1 MTRTKKI
8 ITIVAAVIVVAI
20 IAAIGF
26 ASVRSGVAG
35 QIITADA
42 AWEGDG
48 AGTSDNPYRIGSR
61 AQMEKFRD
69 IVNGSNGESR
79 NISACAV
86 LTADFDLEGDD
97 DHQWTPIADSDSNKY
112 TGTFDGNG
120 HTISGLYINDVSAVN
135 VGLFG
140 YTGSGSVIKD
150 LTVAGKIICCNGA
163 VFVKENNGSILR
175 CTNNADIDAQ
185 EEVGGIAQQNN
196 GNITDCVNAGAV
208 YSRFA
213 ISSCSSGGI
222 VSRNAGT
229 VTGCVNNGV
238 IKLFSVYGE
247 PSSTGGIIGTNS
259 KIVSYCVNNG
269 TVAMVYGEYG
279 GSSNYVGGVVGN
291 QWQEGVTRAKTTYCV
306 NNGLVTYEGGNGN
319 CFSGGVVGN
328 ITHGSTVENCYN
340 VGKVQVPSSGRAYG
354 VVYHS
359 SNDNTIINCYN
370 IGQVSGGLK
379 GQITWESGAENC
391 YYLANQTGE
400 MTNGQRALSQS
411 AFADAAN
418 FSNWDFSGV
427 WTMYQEENGFMRPYL
442 AKARVNYYSKDN
454 AATGY
459 SQLCTLWGVDDV
471 LSELH
476 EPADFGADYENL
488 YSVAGATHDGWTTEI
503 GGEKVYDFGGTYT
516 GKDALT
522 LYPHYTINAPTSVTT
537 EGYVAEYDGAS
548 HNISIT
554 VTHELAG
561 ATITYQWY
569 LREALNPAFALI
581 TGATGSTYSVKNGGD
596 SGLYKV
602 TYRISLPGHGE
613 YKAYEAEE
621 NAIYVNITA
630 GEDPTTFPEQMTAT
644 IGQTLAD
651 VALPDGWEWIDTT
664 TALNTIGSFWFE
676 AKYNNDDAFVYQANV
691 IVNHGAWTGRGTGTA
706 DDPYIIKNKEQLE
719 FFRDIVNGK
728 FGATKNN
735 KACARLVANINLAGS
750 DNDQWSPFV
759 LYTGVF
765 DGNGYTIKGVY
776 INKPSSDNAFFM
788 EIALGGIKNLTLEGY
803 VACFDGGGFVETVR
817 EGVVISNCHNK
828 VTVIGDKTNDP
839 YNLAVGARTGGIAA
853 YNYGTIEDCTNN
865 ADVQSFRPGGIV
877 GENYGTIRRCEN
889 NYSLTAVSYNGG
901 GGIAG
906 AMQGAAVIEY
916 CINRGDLFDPTKT
929 FSCLGGICGT
939 AKESG
944 DNLPII
950 RYCVNEGK
958 ISGQTS
964 NGGILGIAK
973 NNNIVIRDCYNLADV
988 VGTSYCAG
996 ICGVGGAV
1004 YNSYNMGSYPGTTQ
1018 GHHFGPICGDST
1030 RIYNC
1035 YYLDDQTGEMT
1046 DGQKALSLADF
1057 ADEANFVDWD
1067 FEKVWTIK
1075 DGRPQLYRDFVIY
1088 CDKNG
1093 EVTSYAQ
1100 PRTILGCDDILPN
1113 TTLKN
1118 ADSFG
1123 ADYATLYG
1131 ANGPSHDGWAK
1142 EFGGTKSY
1150 SFGAI
1155 YSASKTVYLYPCYSS
1170 IDVPTVTAEGY
1181 TATYDSAAHD
1191 LTATVEHD
1199 LGTDATYTYQWYKLN
1214 AGTSEYEPIE
1224 GATSATYAVTDVAD
1238 SGTYK
1243 VVATLHFAGYTVDGQ
1258 KTDIVVTIGKADP
1271 TAPIGL
1277 EATYGDTLANV
1288 DLPDSWSWVDDTTSV
1303 GTVGERTFKANYAE
1317 TDNYNA
1323 ASNVDVTVTVV
1334 KADPDVPTGL
1344 TSTIGN
1350 TLASVIL
1357 PEGWAW
1363 VDGTTIISKVGPCS
1377 YAATY
1382 TPADAANYNAKA
1394 IDLTVD
1400 VYHAAWDGEGTG
1412 TESDPYVITNKAQLE
1427 HFRDIVN
1434 GDYVETENE
1443 YACAVLANDIDL
1455 NGNDEDQWIPIGNK
1469 WEDGNNVFRGI
1480 FDGNNKTIRGLYIK
1494 ADENDYESKGLFG
1507 KTYRA
1512 TIKDLTVYGSV
1523 TCRNGAGIVA
1533 SPTGTLVLNCVNY
1546 ANVTAYQS
1554 AGGVAGFCITA
1565 AGKTGYYT
1573 WRDTQIINC
1582 VNNGDITGFYRAGGI
1597 AYHNEGDIY
1606 GCVNNGDILI
1616 ERNQDQ
1622 SNDSALA
1629 GGIAA
1634 RSSDTIAYCV
1644 NNGSVTVI
1652 LNYPYYSAVSAG
1664 VGGICASHWV
1674 NDQPYRAGRKILS
1687 CVNNGEVLC
1696 QHTSAYNNH
1705 EKSNAGGITGFNN
1718 CVVENCYNTANVTG
1732 TDYVGG
1738 ICGKSGGED
1747 QDAGWITNCYNL
1759 GTVTKKNNA
1768 AGAQIMD
1775 DGNAIVTKCRYL
1787 ADTTDLNAG
1796 ALAQADFA
1804 TEANFEGWDFDKVW
1818 TMYQEENDFSR
1829 PHLFG
1834 GDVRYYNKD
1843 GWSIAYTQPKSILC
1857 IDGILPGAVT
1867 LFTPASFGA
1876 DYGTLYN
1883 KDGYVHYGWAT
1894 EFGGEKVY
1902 DFGEEY
1908 TGESDLELYP
1918 VYAAILTGLTA
1929 TIGDTLSSVILPE
1942 GWAWVDGTTVI
1953 SKVGPC
1959 SFAAT
1964 YNGAAT
1970 ELEVIVYHAEWDG
1983 EGTGTESDPYVIT
1996 TKAQLE
2002 HFRDIVNG
2010 YYVETKN
2017 EYACAVLANDID
2029 LNGSASDQWSPIG
2042 DFGAYQGIFDGN
2054 NKTISG
2060 LYIDND
2066 KNHMG
2071 LFGEVYNGTVKD
2083 LTVAG
2088 TVTCNYGAGIASL
2101 VSGSTIINCVNNVDV
2116 TATVSAGGIAY
2127 FTVGIPS
2134 REPLLINCVNNGDIT
2149 SGAYM
2154 CGGIVANSNYT
2165 VIGCVNNGD
2174 IRLTYTSVLDS
2185 FVVGGI
2191 AGDNS
2196 GEILYCV
2203 NNGNVFATVDHNSV
2217 NVYVGGIAGDNSG
2230 KILYCVNNGE
2240 INCSCSGAYIRDGA
2254 GGIAGWSQAIIENCY
2269 NTGNVT
2275 GYAYAGGI
2283 NGKGSTDQS
2292 SATIKNCYNMGII
2305 KIVNNADGEQILG
2318 SGSITVTGCHY
2329 LAAESNAETG
2339 ALSAADFANAV
2350 SFAGWDFENVW
2361 TMRAD
2366 TARSMTR
2373 PYLFGGDIRYY
2384 NKNGRSI
2391 AYAQPKTILDVDG
2404 ILPDAVTLFTP
2415 ASFGAEY
2422 DSLYNKDGYVQN
2434 GWATEKGG
2442 EKVYNFGEEYTGES
2456 DLELYPSYVA
2466 LTGTVGEAL
2475 SSVILP
2481 EGWAW
2486 VDGTTIMS
2494 TVGPCSFAATYNEVE
2509 VDLNVTVYHV
2519 AWDGEGTGTESDPY
2533 VITNK
2538 AQLEHFRDIVNGFCV
2553 QTQNINACAVLA
2565 NDINLNGSES
2575 DQWIPIGG
2583 EFVDTTIFRGTFDG
2597 AGYTISGLY
2606 INNNKTYMGLFGTIG
2621 NGGLVKDLTVEGTVT
2636 ANWGAGIAGFIID
2649 GGRIVDCVNK
2659 ANVTGKYAAGI
2670 AMYVEGEVIDCENRG
2685 TMTAT
2690 QMAGGIAVSN
2700 DGIITDCVN
2709 KGQIQILNDATEDA
2723 TICVGG
2729 IAAHNTRTISD
2740 CINNGKV
2747 FVSLEYPTPNVS
2759 INVNAG
2765 GIAGRNFDSV
2775 TYCVNNAEVEVQV
2788 NWGGKNEYA
2797 YVGGIVG
2804 SQRRQS
2810 DNERYRYEVRYC
2822 ANDGDVSNC
2831 YGYTSDNV
2839 RHDYTGGIVGRFDYG
2854 VIADCYSTG
2863 YIHGGTCCGGIC
2875 CTTDGSTEGTIINCY
2890 NTGIYE
2896 KGTLSAGNP
2905 IVANGNPTVISCYYR
2920 IFSQT
2925 TSEDPNAYYDGDLA
2939 VQSNFEGWDF
2949 GKVWTMYTRYS
2960 TARPYLVRE
2969 GIVYYD
2975 KNGEATNYGQA
2986 RVILDVNDTMPAVN
3000 LFDIASFGDDY
3011 NALYVKPGYVL
3022 DGWAT
3027 TAGGEKVYDFG
3038 DEYAAAEGI
3047 VLYPHYTLVTYT
3059 ITYENWPAVNEGVTN
3074 DNPTTYTVEDGDI
3087 VLVAP
3092 NREGYEFVGWVIGD
3106 EDPVED
3112 YTIISGTT
3120 GDITLTIEWLMM
3132 IDDPYGFAAPT
3143 VTALN
3148 GYVGAYDGKAH
3159 AISATI
3165 EHELEI
3171 TYTYRW
3177 KKDGVIIEGA
3187 TSATLSVKDVADSG
3201 VYTLLY
3207 TASFNG
3213 RAREEAEAGP
3223 IVVYIGQKSVR
3234 LDIEDKTSVEGYV
3247 TDATATVKG
3256 AVEGERIDVIVTY
3269 RKGTTVLTEKPTR
3282 PGQYIAVATIDEA
3295 NYVAEP
3301 VEAAFVINVAE
3312 IDPNNVENTT
3322 GKDITVSSPDG
3333 FGEDTTL
3340 TITNPDSDKDKSDMA
3355 SKIGEDKNVVEVY
3368 HIDMKEDGKDVELT
3382 DPVKVRLPIP
3392 DDLKNKGFDVYNVN
3406 GDHVEKVKYKIDGDF
3421 IEFETDT
3428 LGNFAFVERTEVNKD
3443 GEDGG
3448 NVVTQKISSLIDK
3461 IGLDVFIY
3469 ILIGAVFLD
3478 IILLI
3483 ALAVAILRRL

>member
-1363 VDGTTIISKVGPCS
+1363 VDGTT
-1377 YAATY
+1377 
-1382 TPADAANYNAKA
+1382 
-1394 IDLTVD
+1394 
-1400 VYHAAWDGEGTG
+1400 
-1412 TESDPYVITNKAQLE
+1412 
-1427 HFRDIVN
+1427 
-1434 GDYVETENE
+1434 
-1443 YACAVLANDIDL
+1443 
-1455 NGNDEDQWIPIGNK
+1455 
-1469 WEDGNNVFRGI
+1469 
-1480 FDGNNKTIRGLYIK
+1480 
-1494 ADENDYESKGLFG
+1494 
-1507 KTYRA
+1507 
-1512 TIKDLTVYGSV
+1512 
-1523 TCRNGAGIVA
+1523 
-1533 SPTGTLVLNCVNY
+1533 
-1546 ANVTAYQS
+1546 
-1554 AGGVAGFCITA
+1554 
-1565 AGKTGYYT
+1565 
-1573 WRDTQIINC
+1573 
-1582 VNNGDITGFYRAGGI
+1582 
-1597 AYHNEGDIY
+1597 
-1606 GCVNNGDILI
+1606 
-1616 ERNQDQ
+1616 
-1622 SNDSALA
+1622 
-1629 GGIAA
+1629 
-1634 RSSDTIAYCV
+1634 
-1644 NNGSVTVI
+1644 
-1652 LNYPYYSAVSAG
+1652 
-1664 VGGICASHWV
+1664 
-1674 NDQPYRAGRKILS
+1674 
-1687 CVNNGEVLC
+1687 
-1696 QHTSAYNNH
+1696 
-1705 EKSNAGGITGFNN
+1705 
-1718 CVVENCYNTANVTG
+1718 
-1732 TDYVGG
+1732 
-1738 ICGKSGGED
+1738 
-1747 QDAGWITNCYNL
+1747 
-1759 GTVTKKNNA
+1759 
-1768 AGAQIMD
+1768 
-1775 DGNAIVTKCRYL
+1775 
-1787 ADTTDLNAG
+1787 
-1796 ALAQADFA
+1796 
-1804 TEANFEGWDFDKVW
+1804 
-1818 TMYQEENDFSR
+1818 
-1829 PHLFG
+1829 
-1834 GDVRYYNKD
+1834 
-1843 GWSIAYTQPKSILC
+1843 
-1857 IDGILPGAVT
+1857 
-1867 LFTPASFGA
+1867 
-1876 DYGTLYN
+1876 
-1883 KDGYVHYGWAT
+1883 
-1894 EFGGEKVY
+1894 
-1902 DFGEEY
+1902 
-1908 TGESDLELYP
+1908 
-1918 VYAAILTGLTA
+1918 
-1929 TIGDTLSSVILPE
+1929 
-1942 GWAWVDGTTVI
+1942 VI
-1953 SKVGPC
+1953 SK
-1959 SFAAT
+1959 
-1964 YNGAAT
+1964 
-1970 ELEVIVYHAEWDG
+1970 
-1983 EGTGTESDPYVIT
+1983 
-1996 TKAQLE
+1996 
-2002 HFRDIVNG
+2002 
-2010 YYVETKN
+2010 
-2017 EYACAVLANDID
+2017 
-2029 LNGSASDQWSPIG
+2029 
-2042 DFGAYQGIFDGN
+2042 
-2054 NKTISG
+2054 
-2060 LYIDND
+2060 
-2066 KNHMG
+2066 
-2071 LFGEVYNGTVKD
+2071 
-2083 LTVAG
+2083 
-2088 TVTCNYGAGIASL
+2088 
-2101 VSGSTIINCVNNVDV
+2101 
-2116 TATVSAGGIAY
+2116 
-2127 FTVGIPS
+2127 
-2134 REPLLINCVNNGDIT
+2134 
-2149 SGAYM
+2149 
-2154 CGGIVANSNYT
+2154 
-2165 VIGCVNNGD
+2165 
-2174 IRLTYTSVLDS
+2174 
-2185 FVVGGI
+2185 
-2191 AGDNS
+2191 
-2196 GEILYCV
+2196 
-2203 NNGNVFATVDHNSV
+2203 
-2217 NVYVGGIAGDNSG
+2217 
-2230 KILYCVNNGE
+2230 
-2240 INCSCSGAYIRDGA
+2240 
-2254 GGIAGWSQAIIENCY
+2254 
-2269 NTGNVT
+2269 
-2275 GYAYAGGI
+2275 
-2283 NGKGSTDQS
+2283 
-2292 SATIKNCYNMGII
+2292 
-2305 KIVNNADGEQILG
+2305 
-2318 SGSITVTGCHY
+2318 
-2329 LAAESNAETG
+2329 
-2339 ALSAADFANAV
+2339 
-2350 SFAGWDFENVW
+2350 
-2361 TMRAD
+2361 
-2366 TARSMTR
+2366 
-2373 PYLFGGDIRYY
+2373 
-2384 NKNGRSI
+2384 
-2391 AYAQPKTILDVDG
+2391 
-2404 ILPDAVTLFTP
+2404 
-2415 ASFGAEY
+2415 
-2422 DSLYNKDGYVQN
+2422 
-2434 GWATEKGG
+2434 
-2442 EKVYNFGEEYTGES
+2442 
-2456 DLELYPSYVA
+2456 
-2466 LTGTVGEAL
+2466 
-2475 SSVILP
+2475 
-2481 EGWAW
+2481 
-2486 VDGTTIMS
+2486 
-2494 TVGPCSFAATYNEVE
+2494 VGPCSFAATYNEVE